1 MCLTV
6 CALCTH
12 SFLPPFERLKG
23 GSQYD
28 AGGVSIMSI
37 VGVFHLS
44 NSYKVNKHQVATKK
58 LNSRKCSW
66 KCRNLVT
73 CSTILAFTIDG
84 LESNGLHLY
93 CLHMNSI
100 S

>member
-37 VGVFHLS
+37 VNIVGVFSLVKFIQKQINIRLLPKS
-44 NSYKVNKHQVATKK
+44 SILGSV
-58 LNSRKCSW
+58 LG
-66 KCRNLVT
+66 NLGT
-73 CSTILAFTIDG
+73 
-84 LESNGLHLY
+84 
-93 CLHMNSI
+93 
-100 S
+100 